1 MFRLG
6 LRLAVQGGRETII
19 RLLVTA
25 LAVMIGTTLL
35 LSVLATFRGYQ
46 IAESK
51 PCFEVSNGDC
61 SAEAAETDKAV
72 LALYRKD
79 AYKGKAITRL
89 DLAKLSDHTISVPGI
104 SRMPQAGEYYV
115 SPAMSAL
122 LNQAP
127 ADELRNRYPGKQVG
141 TIGKAGL
148 HSPDEL
154 VILIGRKHTEIA
166 SLPGALQIDTIGAR
180 QQTDTSATFM
190 QFVAMMGAVALLFP
204 MLILISSA
212 TRLGAARREERYAAF
227 RLVGATPRQVSIIA
241 SADAALGSILGVAAG
256 IVVFFGLQ
264 PFLAD
269 FAITGSRAFASDVYP
284 AAWQLIL
291 VAVGVPA
298 GAVAASYLSLR
309 RVKIS
314 PLGVSRKTTPP
325 TPRAIRLLPLVL
337 GAALFTVAVF
347 VAPSDEPPFAAVPG
361 LALIMIGLVIGGP
374 WLTMQ
379 MVRVIAKLTGGVSA
393 LLAVRRLSDNP
404 KAAFRSVSGLV
415 LVVFTA
421 SVVAFMAPAVLTQGL
436 SAENSA
442 LKNVLTVEFFPD
454 EELPVAE
461 GKQLV
466 QQLQGVSGIEV
477 FPIYTDQSAPQ
488 GDQSTPQT
496 EPGPQPGLEE
506 EAPSPPPAVIGCDS
520 LKQLKA
526 LGTCPTGAQAITVN
540 FEKFEDVILLHQVS
554 LVITPDSQPR
564 TIKVDTEPLR
574 GMLVRSDNAS
584 SLEKARTILS
594 RQVVVPAGEVLLTFG
609 ETRKAAQV
617 AEDKIQAII
626 SAALVVTLLTAG
638 ASVAV
643 AVASSLIERRR
654 PFTLLRLSGAPLSTL
669 YKVVLWEATIPL
681 IGATLVAAAIG
692 FGAAALVI
700 TQFAPA
706 SANAHIEMPDL
717 PYILALAAGPV
728 VALLVVGAT
737 LPLVGRLTKP
747 DDARFE

>member
-25 LAVMIGTTLL
+25 LAVMIGSALL

-46 IAESK
+46 IAEGK
-51 PCFEVSNGDC
+51 PCFEVSSGDC
-61 SAEAAETDKAV
+61 SAEAAKTDKAV

-79 AYKGKAITRL
+79 AYKGKTITRL

-104 SRMPQAGEYYV
+104 SHMPQAGEYYV

-122 LNQAP
+122 LSQAP
-127 ADELRNRYPGKQVG
+127 ADELRDRYPGKQVG
-141 TIGKAGL
+141 TIGEAGL

-166 SLPGALQIDTIGAR
+166 SLPGAIQIDTIGAR

-256 IVVFFGLQ
+256 IIIFFGLQ

-284 AAWQLIL
+284 TAWQLIL

-325 TPRAIRLLPLVL
+325 TPRAIRLLPLAL
-337 GAALFTVAVF
+337 GVVLFTVAVL

-361 LALIMIGLVIGGP
+361 LALIMIGLVTGGP

-379 MVRVIAKLTGGVSA
+379 MVRVIARLTGSASA

-415 LVVFTA
+415 MVVFTA

-436 SAENSA
+436 STESST

-454 EELPVAE
+454 EPLSATES
-461 GKQLV
+461 KRLV
-466 QQLQGVSGIEV
+466 QQLQGISGIEV
-477 FPIYTDQSAPQ
+477 FPIYTDQS
-488 GDQSTPQT
+488 TPQSQPT
-496 EPGPQPGLEE
+496 PQSEPDPQPGSDE
-506 EAPSPPPAVIGCDS
+506 EAPSPPPAVIGCSS

-554 LVITPDSQPR
+554 SVITPDSQPR
-564 TIKVDTEPLR
+564 TIDVDTEPFR

-594 RQVVVPAGEVLLTFG
+594 QQVVVPAGEVLLTFG

-706 SANAHIEMPDL
+706 SANAHLEMPDL
-717 PYILALAAGPV
+717 PYMLALAAGPV

-737 LPLVGRLTKP
+737 LPLVGRLTEP